1 MGEWSKKIG
10 DLGED
15 IIKEFLTMIAWSDSQ
30 ENLPIPCI
38 KKQKHSDDGKLQT
51 HGIDYLFSYE
61 SQLSNRSVEHL
72 VISVKY
78 TSKPYPASP
87 SSKFKEFFFDLA
99 KTLECFKNS
108 KSRQDL
114 NKQFSGVDHARDS
127 GVLFWLSNDQT
138 TYDDLISRIASVRG
152 MDDYQ
157 FGSIY
162 IVDNQRI
169 SFIYDSI
176 SLLKLKYKNSEIEF
190 FYQTTG
196 KNYNPTNRKVSG
208 KILPVEFIN
217 SSILL
222 IKVISKDNKNT
233 FVISTIENFHED
245 RLKRL
250 IGLAYDITSDFPED
264 TLILF
269 PDYDRLT
276 HINMVKEAKS
286 SFRDKRFT
294 EKIKIDSYNGTFR
307 SLGNE

>member
-10 DLGED
+10 DLGEE
-15 IIKEFLTMIAWSDSQ
+15 IVKEFLGLIGWSDSQ
-30 ENLPIPCI
+30 NNLPIPCM

-61 SQLSNRSVEHL
+61 SQLSNRTIEHL

-78 TSKPYPASP
+78 TSVEYPASP

-99 KTLECFKNS
+99 KTMECFKNS
-108 KSRQDL
+108 TSRQAL
-114 NKQFSGVDHARDS
+114 NKQFSGVDHATDS
-127 GVLFWLSNDQT
+127 GVLFWLSNNQN
-138 TYDDLISRIASVRG
+138 TYDDLISKISNVRS
-152 MDDYQ
+152 MDEYQ
-157 FGSIY
+157 FGTIY

-169 SFIYDSI
+169 GFIYDSI
-176 SLLKLKYKNSEIEF
+176 YLLKSKYKNSEIEF

-196 KNYNPTNRKVSG
+196 KNYNPTNRQVSG

-217 SSILL
+217 ASILL
-222 IKVISKDNKNT
+222 IKVISQDQRIT
-233 FVISTIENFHED
+233 FVISTIETFHED

-250 IGLAYDITSDFPED
+250 IGLAYDITSDLPDD

-269 PDYDRLT
+269 PDYNRLT
-276 HINMVKEAKS
+276 HGNMVKEAKS
-286 SFRDKRFT
+286 SFKDKRFT

-307 SLGNE
+307 NLGNE